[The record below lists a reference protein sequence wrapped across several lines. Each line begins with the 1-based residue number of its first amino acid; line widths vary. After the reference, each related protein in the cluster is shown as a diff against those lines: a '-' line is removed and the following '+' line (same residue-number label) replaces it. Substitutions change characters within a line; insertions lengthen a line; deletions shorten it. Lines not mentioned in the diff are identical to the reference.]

1 MTASKIQD
9 AQAQLS
15 AVLIDNLSSR
25 QAQGLLEAVAEA
37 FEVPIEQLSLLDAR
51 RDRAGTNILQMV

>member
-51 RDRAGTNILQMV
+51 RDRAKTGILQLA